1 MATGN
6 LLILSLRPSQDRRR
20 QLAALER
27 IARAPAT
34 LHQGQEIP
42 HLVQNY
48 HQRLLQHH
56 QQQQSQLFSD
66 DSR

>member
-27 IARAPAT
+27 IALAPAT
-34 LHQGQEIP
+34 PHQGREIP
-42 HLVQNY
+42 HLEQNY
-48 HQRLLQHH
+48 HQRQLQLH
-56 QQQQSQLFSD
+56 QQQRNQLLSD
-66 DSR
+66 DPR